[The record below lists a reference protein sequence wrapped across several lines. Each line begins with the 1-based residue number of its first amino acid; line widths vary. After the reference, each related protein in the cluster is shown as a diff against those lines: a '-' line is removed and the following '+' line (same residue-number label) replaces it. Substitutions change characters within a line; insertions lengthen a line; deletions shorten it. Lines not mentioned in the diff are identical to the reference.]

1 MLRPDRP
8 LRNNSSGVRGFPRQL
23 HHEITGVPENIS
35 PVAGT
40 LGAAPLL
47 GQLALQNCN
56 PHRSPLSH
64 KRNRSAVLLSNQARP
79 FVTGTPN
86 PVYTSI
92 KPLVFA
98 KKFRE
103 TLVAVGNLDLATSEV
118 KLTLP
123 ILTLT
128 KHIPNISP
136 NIGVF
141 HPNSARM
148 QNANIR

>member
-47 GQLALQNCN
+47 GQLALRNCN
-56 PHRSPLSH
+56 PHRAPLSH
-64 KRNRSAVLLSNQARP
+64 KRNTSAVLPSNQARP
-79 FVTGTPN
+79 FVTGSRR
-86 PVYTSI
+86 PVYTST
-92 KPLVFA
+92 KPLVSA

-103 TLVAVGNLDLATSEV
+103 TLVAIGDFGLGSREV
-118 KLTLP
+118 KLTSL
-123 ILTLT
+123 ILTPP
-128 KHIPNISP
+128 KHIPTISP

-141 HPNSARM
+141 HPNLAR
-148 QNANIR
+148 I